1 MKKREY
7 KKSKNVYALVEVE
20 SGIPVQVRLFNTL
33 SDAKEKET
41 TIRKNINPDNDE
53 TAVFKLKL

>member
-33 SDAKEKET
+33 SEAKVRETIIREKS
-41 TIRKNINPDNDE
+41 NPDNDE
-53 TAVFKLKL
+53 TSIFKLKL